1 MRGGRTGVR
10 LELAVDDV
18 VADVDPAEEGVEAAA
33 GRVRARVGGGGRGV
47 RDAFDAGRGVV

>member
-18 VADVDPAEEGVEAAA
+18 VADIDPAEERVEAAA
-33 GRVRARVGGGGRGV
+33 GRVRARVGGGGG
-47 RDAFDAGRGVV
+47 DPAAGCS

>member
-18 VADVDPAEEGVEAAA
+18 V
-33 GRVRARVGGGGRGV
+33 RGLREYLLLV
-47 RDAFDAGRGVV
+47 NEWERTYWVFTSDRTS